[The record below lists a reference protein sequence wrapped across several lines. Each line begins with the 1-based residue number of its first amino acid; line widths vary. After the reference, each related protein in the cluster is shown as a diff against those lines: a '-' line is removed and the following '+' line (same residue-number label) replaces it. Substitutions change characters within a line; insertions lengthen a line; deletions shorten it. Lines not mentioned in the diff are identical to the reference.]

1 MGERPID
8 SDNAIVTEHDP
19 FFRVS
24 SEHQIPKKAGEGN
37 SSNSNADKG
46 EISQQSPSSHYQDSS
61 NGQSSLDTLQSNRT
75 DSTDSSRSS
84 SLSEEDQPFSQEKGV
99 SMYQNPEVSSNSE
112 QTEDSS
118 SVKISDSEIA
128 GLFTSNL
135 HCASNRTNFATK
147 GRSKAKQ

>member
-61 NGQSSLDTLQSNRT
+61 NGQSSLDTLQY
-75 DSTDSSRSS
+75 STDSSRFS

-135 HCASNRTNFATK
+135 HCASN
-147 GRSKAKQ
+147 